1 MNSGNITAIDKAP
14 GSRSLSFYRRLA
26 LLFAL
31 LATSSS
37 VLALSL
43 HDLDPAF
50 ERCEAIKSQH
60 SATLPAKSDPFWSLE
75 KEQQTTVLIY
85 LHEKSME
92 RCTAAEVDALAIK
105 AFHQAVE
112 GDRRFLDILI
122 KARTTTL
129 TPAQQTQ
136 IQKIGQAELD
146 RFAGMKEFALPFS
159 LTDYLDQLASS
170 LTRLK

>member
-1 MNSGNITAIDKAP
+1 MS
-14 GSRSLSFYRRLA
+14 SRSISFYRRLA

-60 SATLPAKSDPFWSLE
+60 GTTLPTKSDPFWSLE
-75 KEQQTTVLIY
+75 REQQVTVLIY

-92 RCTAAEVDALAIK
+92 RCTAAEVDALALK

-112 GDRRFLDILI
+112 GDRTFLDTLI
-122 KARTTTL
+122 KARATTP
-129 TPAQQTQ
+129 TPSQQAQLQQ
-136 IQKIGQAELD
+136 VGQAELD
-146 RFAGMKEFALPFS
+146 RLAGMKEFALPFS
-159 LTDYLDQLASS
+159 LTKYLKQL
-170 LTRLK
+170 

>member
-1 MNSGNITAIDKAP
+1 MS
-14 GSRSLSFYRRLA
+14 SRSISFYRRLA

-37 VLALSL
+37 TLALSL
-43 HDLDPAF
+43 HDLDPEF

-92 RCTAAEVDALAIK
+92 RCTAAEVDVLALK
-105 AFHQAVE
+105 
-112 GDRRFLDILI
+112 
-122 KARTTTL
+122 
-129 TPAQQTQ
+129 
-136 IQKIGQAELD
+136 
-146 RFAGMKEFALPFS
+146 ALPPS
-159 LTDYLDQLASS
+159 KLSCSKSAKQSWIDWPG
-170 LTRLK
+170 

>member
-1 MNSGNITAIDKAP
+1 MSSRNSPAIDKPP
-14 GSRSLSFYRRLA
+14 GSWSLSFYRRLA

-37 VLALSL
+37 TLALSL

-75 KEQQTTVLIY
+75 REQQTTVLIY

-105 AFHQAVE
+105 AFHQAVA
-112 GDRRFLDILI
+112 GDRSFLDTLI
-122 KARTTTL
+122 KARATTL
-129 TPAQQTQ
+129 TPSQQTQ
-136 IQKIGQAELD
+136 LQQVGQAELE
-146 RFAGMKEFALPFS
+146 RLAGMKEFVQPFS
-159 LTDYLDQLASS
+159 LTEYLKQLGDAVP
-170 LTRLK
+170 

>member
-1 MNSGNITAIDKAP
+1 MSSRHNPAIDKAP

-37 VLALSL
+37 AFALSL

-60 SATLPAKSDPFWSLE
+60 STALPAKSDLFWSLE
-75 KEQQTTVLIY
+75 REQQATVLIY

-92 RCTAAEVDALAIK
+92 RCTAAEVDALALK

-112 GDRRFLDILI
+112 GDRSFLDTLI

-129 TPAQQTQ
+129 TPAQQAQ
-136 IQKIGQAELD
+136 LQQVGQAELD
-146 RFAGMKEFALPFS
+146 RLAGMKEFAQPFS
-159 LTDYLDQLASS
+159 LSDYLK
-170 LTRLK
+170 RL

>member
-1 MNSGNITAIDKAP
+1 MSSRHSPAIDKAP
-14 GSRSLSFYRRLA
+14 GSRSLSFYRRLT

-37 VLALSL
+37 TLALSL
-43 HDLDPAF
+43 HDLDPEF

-92 RCTAAEVDALAIK
+92 RCTAAEVDALALK
-105 AFHQAVE
+105 AFHQAVA
-112 GDRRFLDILI
+112 GDRTFLDTLI
-122 KARTTTL
+122 KARATTL
-129 TPAQQTQ
+129 TPSQQAQLQQ
-136 IQKIGQAELD
+136 VGQAELD
-146 RFAGMKEFALPFS
+146 RLAEMKEFAQPFS

>member
-1 MNSGNITAIDKAP
+1 MSSRHSPAIDKAP

-37 VLALSL
+37 TLALSL

-60 SATLPAKSDPFWSLE
+60 SATLPAKSDLFWSLE
-75 KEQQTTVLIY
+75 REQQATLLIY

-92 RCTAAEVDALAIK
+92 RCTAAEVDALALK
-105 AFHQAVE
+105 AFHHAVE
-112 GDRRFLDILI
+112 GDRSFLDTLI

-136 IQKIGQAELD
+136 LQKIGQAELD
-146 RFAGMKEFALPFS
+146 RFAGMKEFAQPFS
-159 LTDYLDQLASS
+159 LTASLKQLGSAAP
-170 LTRLK
+170 

>member
-1 MNSGNITAIDKAP
+1 MSSRNNPAIDKAP

-37 VLALSL
+37 AFALSL

-75 KEQQTTVLIY
+75 KEQQAIVLIY

-92 RCTAAEVDALAIK
+92 RCTAAEVDALALK
-105 AFHQAVE
+105 AFHQA
-112 GDRRFLDILI
+112 
-122 KARTTTL
+122 
-129 TPAQQTQ
+129 
-136 IQKIGQAELD
+136 
-146 RFAGMKEFALPFS
+146 
-159 LTDYLDQLASS
+159 
-170 LTRLK
+170 

>member
-1 MNSGNITAIDKAP
+1 MSSRNSPAIDKAP

-37 VLALSL
+37 SSAFALSL

-50 ERCEAIKSQH
+50 ERCEALKSQH
-60 SATLPAKSDPFWSLE
+60 RAILPAKSDPFWSLE
-75 KEQQTTVLIY
+75 KAQQATVLIY

-112 GDRRFLDILI
+112 GDRSFLDTLI

-136 IQKIGQAELD
+136 LQQVGQAELD
-146 RFAGMKEFALPFS
+146 RLAGMKEFAQPFS
-159 LTDYLDQLASS
+159 LSNYLKQL
-170 LTRLK
+170 

>member
-1 MNSGNITAIDKAP
+1 MSSQNFTAIDKAP
-14 GSRSLSFYRRLA
+14 DGRRVSFFNTLA
-26 LLFAL
+26 LLFPL
-31 LATSSS
+31 LAISSNA
-37 VLALSL
+37 LALSL

-75 KEQQTTVLIY
+75 REQQATVLTY

-92 RCTAAEVDALAIK
+92 RCTAAEVDALALK

-112 GDRRFLDILI
+112 GDRSFLDTLI
-122 KARTTTL
+122 KARATTL

-136 IQKIGQAELD
+136 LQQIGQTELD
-146 RFAGMKEFALPFS
+146 RLAGMKEFAQPFS
-159 LTDYLDQLASS
+159 LTDYLKLLGS
-170 LTRLK
+170 TTP

>member
-1 MNSGNITAIDKAP
+1 MSSRNSPAIDKAP

-37 VLALSL
+37 AFALSL

-50 ERCEAIKSQH
+50 ERCEALKSQH
-60 SATLPAKSDPFWSLE
+60 SAILPAKSDPFWSLE
-75 KEQQTTVLIY
+75 KAQQATVLIY

-112 GDRRFLDILI
+112 GDSTFLNTLI
-122 KARTTTL
+122 KARATTL
-129 TPAQQTQ
+129 TPAQQAQ
-136 IQKIGQAELD
+136 LQQVGQAELD
-146 RFAGMKEFALPFS
+146 RLAGMKEFAQPFS
-159 LTDYLDQLASS
+159 LTEYLKQLGDAVP
-170 LTRLK
+170 

>member
-1 MNSGNITAIDKAP
+1 MPHTTSK
-14 GSRSLSFYRRLA
+14 
-26 LLFAL
+26 FAL
-31 LATSSS
+31 LLLFICQNAM
-37 VLALSL
+37 ALSL

-75 KEQQTTVLIY
+75 REQQATVLVY

-112 GDRRFLDILI
+112 GDRTFLDTLI
-122 KARTTTL
+122 KTRATTL
-129 TPAQQTQ
+129 TAAQQTQ
-136 IQKIGQAELD
+136 LQQIGQAELD
-146 RFAGMKEFALPFS
+146 RLAGMKAFAHPFS
-159 LTDYLDQLASS
+159 LTDYLKLLGSA
-170 LTRLK
+170 TP

>member
-1 MNSGNITAIDKAP
+1 MSSRNSPAIDKAP
-14 GSRSLSFYRRLA
+14 DSRNLSFYRCLA

-37 VLALSL
+37 AFALSL

-75 KEQQTTVLIY
+75 KAQQATVLIY

-92 RCTAAEVDALAIK
+92 HCTAAEVDALAIK

-112 GDRRFLDILI
+112 GDSTFLNTLI
-122 KARTTTL
+122 KARATTL
-129 TPAQQTQ
+129 TPSQQTQ
-136 IQKIGQAELD
+136 LQQIGQAELD
-146 RFAGMKEFALPFS
+146 RLAGMKEFAQPFS
-159 LTDYLDQLASS
+159 LTKYLKQLGSIAH
-170 LTRLK
+170 

>member
-1 MNSGNITAIDKAP
+1 MPHITSK
-14 GSRSLSFYRRLA
+14 LA
-26 LLFAL
+26 FLLLFICQG
-31 LATSSS
+31 SM
-37 VLALSL
+37 ALSL

-60 SATLPAKSDPFWSLE
+60 SATLPAKSDLFWSLE
-75 KEQQTTVLIY
+75 REQQATLLIY

-92 RCTAAEVDALAIK
+92 RCTAAEVDALALK

-112 GDRRFLDILI
+112 GDRSFLDTLI

-136 IQKIGQAELD
+136 LQKIGEAELD
-146 RFAGMKEFALPFS
+146 RFAGMKEFAQPFS
-159 LTDYLDQLASS
+159 LTEYLKQL
-170 LTRLK
+170 

>member
-1 MNSGNITAIDKAP
+1 MRSRNSPAIDKAP

-60 SATLPAKSDPFWSLE
+60 SATLPAKSDPFWLL
-75 KEQQTTVLIY
+75 KREQQATVLIY

-92 RCTAAEVDALAIK
+92 RCTAAEVDALALK
-105 AFHQAVE
+105 AFHQAVA
-112 GDRRFLDILI
+112 GDRSFLDTLI

-136 IQKIGQAELD
+136 LQQVGQTELE
-146 RFAGMKEFALPFS
+146 RLAGMKEFALPFS
-159 LTDYLDQLASS
+159 LSNYLKQL
-170 LTRLK
+170 

>member
-1 MNSGNITAIDKAP
+1 MNSRNSPAIDKAP
-14 GSRSLSFYRRLA
+14 DSWSLSFYRRLA

-37 VLALSL
+37 AFALSL
-43 HDLDPAF
+43 HDLGPAF

-75 KEQQTTVLIY
+75 REQQATVLIY

-92 RCTAAEVDALAIK
+92 RCTAAEVDALELK
-105 AFHQAVE
+105 AFHQALE
-112 GDRRFLDILI
+112 GDRSFLDTLI
-122 KARTTTL
+122 KARATTL

-136 IQKIGQAELD
+136 LQKIGQTELE
-146 RFAGMKEFALPFS
+146 RLAGMKEFAQPFS
-159 LTDYLDQLASS
+159 LTASLKQLGSAAP
-170 LTRLK
+170 

>member
-1 MNSGNITAIDKAP
+1 MSSRNSPAIDKAP
-14 GSRSLSFYRRLA
+14 DSRSLSFYRRLA

-31 LATSSS
+31 LATISST
-37 VLALSL
+37 LALSL

-60 SATLPAKSDPFWSLE
+60 RAILPAKSDPFWSLE
-75 KEQQTTVLIY
+75 KAQQATVLIY

-105 AFHQAVE
+105 AFNQAVE
-112 GDRRFLDILI
+112 GDRSFLDTLI

-129 TPAQQTQ
+129 TPAQQAQ
-136 IQKIGQAELD
+136 LQQVGQAELD
-146 RFAGMKEFALPFS
+146 RFAGRTSF
-159 LTDYLDQLASS
+159 LDTHRSTEGVSS
-170 LTRLK
+170 RPSPR

>member
-1 MNSGNITAIDKAP
+1 MPHITSK
-14 GSRSLSFYRRLA
+14 LA
-26 LLFAL
+26 FLLLFICQG
-31 LATSSS
+31 SM
-37 VLALSL
+37 ALSL

-60 SATLPAKSDPFWSLE
+60 SATLPAKSDLFWSLE
-75 KEQQTTVLIY
+75 RNQQATLLIY

-92 RCTAAEVDALAIK
+92 RCTAAEVDALALK

-112 GDRRFLDILI
+112 GDRSFLDTLI

-136 IQKIGQAELD
+136 LQKIGQAELD
-146 RFAGMKEFALPFS
+146 RFAGMKEFAQPFS
-159 LTDYLDQLASS
+159 LTEYLKQL
-170 LTRLK
+170 

>member
-1 MNSGNITAIDKAP
+1 MNS
-14 GSRSLSFYRRLA
+14 RSISFYRRLA

-60 SATLPAKSDPFWSLE
+60 SAALPAKSDPFWSLE
-75 KEQQTTVLIY
+75 KGQQTTVLIY

-92 RCTAAEVDALAIK
+92 RCTAAEIDALALK
-105 AFHQAVE
+105 AYHQAVA
-112 GDRRFLDILI
+112 GDSTFLDTLI
-122 KARTTTL
+122 KARATTL
-129 TPAQQTQ
+129 TPAQQAQ
-136 IQKIGQAELD
+136 LQQMGQAELE
-146 RFAGMKEFALPFS
+146 RLAGMKEFAQPFS
-159 LTDYLDQLASS
+159 LTDYLNQLGN
-170 LTRLK
+170 TKP